1 MKVVLLALICYLI
14 GCINPA
20 YIIGKIKGFDI
31 RQKGSMNA
39 GASNVVINVGKRAGV
54 ATALFDILKAF
65 FCVKMSGVLLGD
77 MPTAV
82 VFCSVCC
89 VLGHIFPFYLKFKG
103 GKGFA
108 SLGGLVLGFNFK
120 VFICIALL
128 II

>member
-1 MKVVLLALICYLI
+1 MKVLLLALICYLI

-54 ATALFDILKAF
+54 ATALFDIFKGF

-82 VFCSVCC
+82 MFCAACC

-103 GKGFA
+103 
-108 SLGGLVLGFNFK
+108 
-120 VFICIALL
+120 
-128 II
+128 

>member
-31 RQKGSMNA
+31 RSKGSMNA

-65 FCVKMSGVLLGD
+65 FCVLKVILLLHLNFGFRAFQKILQFLD
-77 MPTAV
+77 LFFWLT
-82 VFCSVCC
+82 
-89 VLGHIFPFYLKFKG
+89 LLFY
-103 GKGFA
+103 
-108 SLGGLVLGFNFK
+108 
-120 VFICIALL
+120 
-128 II
+128 